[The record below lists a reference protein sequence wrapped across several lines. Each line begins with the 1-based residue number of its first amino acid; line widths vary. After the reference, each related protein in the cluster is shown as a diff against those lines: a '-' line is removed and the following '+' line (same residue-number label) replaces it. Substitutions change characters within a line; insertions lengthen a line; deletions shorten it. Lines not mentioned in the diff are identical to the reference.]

1 MSKSVYF
8 EDEGILSKVKGFL
21 NWKTLLVILGVLVII
36 GLVVYFM
43 RRRSVVYEHFQDGP
57 KASKTAEIMF
67 FYADWCPHC
76 KTAKPEWE
84 QVKTEFQG
92 KSIKGYNVL
101 FKEVNCTEE
110 SAENEKLMATY
121 KIQGYPTIKLVK
133 DGQVIDFDA
142 KPTKST
148 LTQFLNT
155 VI

>member
-1 MSKSVYF
+1 MVSF
-8 EDEGILSKVKGFL
+8 DDEGTVSKLKSFL
-21 NWKTLLVILGVLVII
+21 NWKSLLVILGVLFII
-36 GLVVYFM
+36 GFVVYFM
-43 RRRSVVYEHFQDGP
+43 RRRNVVYENFQDGP

-92 KSIKGYNVL
+92 KSIKGYNIL

-110 SAENEKLMATY
+110 SPENEKLMATY
-121 KIQGYPTIKLVK
+121 KIQGYPTIKLIK